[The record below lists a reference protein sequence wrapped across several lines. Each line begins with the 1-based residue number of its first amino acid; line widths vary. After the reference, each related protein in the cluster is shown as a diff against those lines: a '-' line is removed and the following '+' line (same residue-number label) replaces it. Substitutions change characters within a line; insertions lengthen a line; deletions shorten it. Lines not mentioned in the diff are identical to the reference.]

1 MTESPAPRSADD
13 SVRSVLFVCTGNVCR
28 SPFAELLL
36 RDRVPGLAVSS
47 RGTYALVGQGME
59 EQMAGQ
65 LSLLGASGS
74 GFRSRQLEVQDL
86 SADLVLVMS
95 GRQRRLVLE
104 ESPAAAR
111 RTGLLGHLPELTAQL
126 GDAPLTRGAVAA
138 WTRTSLP
145 GGRDVPDPYRRSAQ
159 AAAHS
164 AGMIQQHVS
173 ALAALLQRT
182 GAEGVAR

>member
-13 SVRSVLFVCTGNVCR
+13 PVRSVLFVCTGNVCR

-36 RDRVPGLAVSS
+36 RDRVPGIAVSS
-47 RGTYALVGQGME
+47 RGTYALIGQGME

-65 LSLLGASGS
+65 LAMRGVDSG
-74 GFRSRQLEVQDL
+74 GFRAQQLEVQDL

-111 RTGLLGHLPELTAQL
+111 RTGLLGHLPELRTQL

-138 WTRTSLP
+138 WTRASMP

-159 AAAHS
+159 AAAQT
-164 AGMIQQHVS
+164 AEMIQEHVS

-182 GAEGVAR
+182 GAEGIAR